1 MLQLLSHQMMAQQ
14 LPNWSRRHNC
24 KACFLLYVEMQEEQL
39 KAQGAFISAKKN
51 IGDNRYFD
59 KTIIAEKIIGEE
71 NR

>member
-1 MLQLLSHQMMAQQ
+1 MRVGEPHF
-14 LPNWSRRHNC
+14 WSNC
-24 KACFLLYVEMQEEQL
+24 VVEIHMTQL
-39 KAQGAFISAKKN
+39 KKLRLHIYVPVVGTITENFIAITDKKN